1 MPTGEPRI
9 EHRDLRHYVGV
20 SRRIAACQF
29 AGTIGSGWP
38 EVRAW
43 MARRRIPSAGAP
55 FIRYCVLGDEGTFE
69 LVLGVPVA
77 QPVERQIA
85 GDGEVHAGVLPAGRY
100 VVLRHVGPFEGLPHS
115 HARLRQWA
123 SERGVAFDRWHTGR
137 GEAWRASAEH
147 YLVDPC
153 SEPDP
158 SRWEVELTYLTAL

>member
-1 MPTGEPRI
+1 MSTGEPRI

-29 AGTIGSGWP
+29 AGAIGSGWP
-38 EVRAW
+38 EVRDW
-43 MARRRIPSAGAP
+43 MVRRRIVSAGAP

-69 LVLGVPVA
+69 LVLGVPV
-77 QPVERQIA
+77 PHRVA
-85 GDGEVHAGVLPAGRY
+85 GDADVHAGVLPAGRY
-100 VVLRHVGPFEGLPHS
+100 VVARHVGPFEGLPRS
-115 HARLRQWA
+115 HALLRRWA
-123 SERGVAFDRWHTGR
+123 SERGVTFDRWHTGR

-153 SEPDP
+153 TEADP